1 MLSKIRTES
10 LFDGEGLTI
19 ILDAPKGNVLDSIM
33 LESISAVLDEAGKNT
48 RLKCIVFQGAD
59 DHFSYG
65 ASVDEHTREKAPEM
79 LHRFHHLFYQL
90 MDVSIPT
97 VAMVSGQCLGGGV
110 ERAMMCDVLFA
121 DETALCGQPEIRLGV
136 FAPPASLILPMKVGQ
151 QQAER
156 VLLTGESLSA
166 KDLQSLGLT
175 MQVFPDRQ
183 ALHAGVDSWIRETL
197 LPKSAS
203 SLRYAV
209 KAARWQFNQT
219 LRKGLKELEALYL
232 NDLMNTP
239 DANEGIQAFLE
250 RRKPKWG
257 TS

>member
-97 VAMVSGQCLGGGV
+97 VAMVSGQCLGGGF
-110 ERAMMCDVLFA
+110 ELAMMCDFLFA
-121 DETALCGQPEIRLGV
+121 DETAFCGQPEIRLGV